1 MAEEFSDPC
10 GQVAVYAVHVAGSSH
25 NGTHVLV
32 AVLDALLHLSQT
44 HIQSTHQTKMGNVL
58 STMLRPNHF
67 NTSLALLALLK
78 SSGEKTLLP

>member
-32 AVLDALLHLSQT
+32 AVLDALLHLSQM

-58 STMLRPNHF
+58 STMLRPNHV
-67 NTSLALLALLK
+67 NTSLAVLALL